1 MAGKSK
7 KRKSQQK
14 RTTGQAQ
21 PAQAA
26 EAKKEKEQAVVA
38 AKATPPPAKEA
49 KKPRPAKAAPVT
61 TKKPSR
67 FRFFAEA
74 FNELRRAHWPS
85 RREAIR
91 LSIMVAGVCVVVG
104 ALLGA
109 LDLVFTRLVGL
120 LLLGGS

>member
-14 RTTGQAQ
+14 RTPGQAQ
-21 PAQAA
+21 PGQAA
-26 EAKKEKEQAVVA
+26 EAKKEEQAAVA
-38 AKATPPPAKEA
+38 AKATPPPAQET
-49 KKPRPAKAAPVT
+49 KKPKPAKAAPVT

-67 FRFFAEA
+67 FRFFIEA
-74 FNELRRAHWPS
+74 VNELRRAHWPS

-104 ALLGA
+104 ALLAG
-109 LDLVFTRLVGL
+109 LDMVFTRLVGL

>member
-14 RTTGQAQ
+14 RTTEQAQ
-21 PAQAA
+21 PVQAA
-26 EAKKEKEQAVVA
+26 ETKKEEQAAVA
-38 AKATPPPAKEA
+38 AKATPSPAQQT
-49 KKPRPAKAAPVT
+49 KKPKPAKAAPVT